1 MDEAPTAS
9 GETNWW
15 RLDDTGPATRFRRTV
30 FQGEANEMPYGKTYY
45 FYGGTAKLQGHDT
58 ILRCTM
64 RESGITCQNR
74 DGHGFKLAAGVN
86 ETF

>member
-30 FQGEANEMPYGKTYY
+30 FQGEANEMP
-45 FYGGTAKLQGHDT
+45 
-58 ILRCTM
+58 
-64 RESGITCQNR
+64 
-74 DGHGFKLAAGVN
+74 
-86 ETF
+86 